1 MRRALRLAARGRG
14 LTSPNPMV
22 GATVIAADGTIVG
35 DGWHQRAGTPHA
47 EVHALDQ
54 AGARSRGATL
64 VCTLEPCCHQG
75 RTGPCVERIIAAGIT
90 HVVAATEDPN
100 PLVAGGGFRRLEQ
113 AGVRVTVGVGA
124 DAARQLNRAFIT
136 VMREGRPWVI
146 FKAGVS
152 IDGMIAAAPGRRTQI
167 TSPPA
172 TAQTQR
178 LRAEV
183 DALAVGSG
191 TVLVDD
197 PLLTARDVYRSRALV
212 RAVFDRR
219 LRTPPSSRLFST
231 GRHGPVILL
240 VEAASLRLAG
250 PQVSALEGAG
260 AQVEATDGTLAGG
273 FRRLAELGVQS
284 VLLEG
289 GARLQQAAW
298 DAGMIDE
305 VRLFVAPEPIGP
317 GGVPLFPDGGPSI
330 SALSDVRTVPTGPDV
345 LITGYVHRP
354 H

>member
-1 MRRALRLAARGRG
+1 MDRALRLAARGRG
-14 LTSPNPMV
+14 CTSPNPMV
-22 GATVIAADGTIVG
+22 GATVIVPDGTIVG
-35 DGWHQRAGTPHA
+35 DGWHQLAGTPHA

-54 AGARSRGATL
+54 AGARAAGATL

-75 RTGPCVERIIAAGIT
+75 RTGPCVDRIIAAGVS

-124 DAARQLNRAFIT
+124 AAARQLNRAFMT
-136 VMREGRPWVI
+136 VMRDGRPWVI
-146 FKAGVS
+146 LKAGVS
-152 IDGMIAAAPGRRTQI
+152 LDGMIAEGPGRRTQI
-167 TSPPA
+167 TSA
-172 TAQTQR
+172 AAMRLVQR

-183 DALAVGSG
+183 DAIAVGSD

-197 PLLTARDVYRSRALV
+197 PLLTVRDVYRARPLV
-212 RAVFDRR
+212 RAIFDRR
-219 LRTPPSSRLFST
+219 LRTPPASRLFGT
-231 GRHGPVILL
+231 RTQGPIIVLTL
-240 VEAASLRLAG
+240 SSPEQPAAALEAA
-250 PQVSALEGAG
+250 GAR
-260 AQVEATDGTLAGG
+260 VECTDGTLPGG
-273 FRRLAELGVQS
+273 LRRLAELGVQS

-289 GARLQQAAW
+289 GARLQQSAW

-317 GGVPLFPDGGPSI
+317 GGVPLFPDGGPSF